1 MPTPTAE
8 QEAAQAIYDKREHM
22 VIEAGAGT
30 GKTTT
35 LVQLAESDSGIRGRY
50 IAFNKAIVV
59 EAGTKLPP
67 NFIAKTAHSLAFGAM
82 MKMQGGRAFKARL
95 NGGRVRGD
103 QIARQLGIDPFVI
116 QYGEQAKVLQPGFI
130 ASLAQR
136 AINVFCN
143 TADLVPNYRHV
154 PYVDGIDI
162 PKPTGERTY
171 TNNDNLA
178 KVVGELLPSMWADIT
193 KPEGTLPFKHDH
205 YLKMWELNDPFI
217 DADAIM
223 FDEGQDA
230 SPVMLS
236 IVEQQADHC
245 QLIFVGDSQQ
255 AIYEWRGAVN
265 ALDNAPGADNRTFL
279 TQSFR
284 FGEAIAEVANTLLDK
299 CGAELRLK
307 GLATIA
313 STIEPLANPTAFLT
327 RTNAVAMST
336 VLDAQAT
343 GRRPLLLGGGTE
355 ILAFARGAEEL
366 MTRGHT
372 GYPDLACF
380 DSWQQVTE
388 YCRSDPQGD
397 ELALNVKLVE
407 EYGTE
412 AILEALGRMP
422 RTEEEADLVVSTAYK
437 AKGREWDTVKL
448 AHDFKFPDG
457 ADDLPVGEW
466 RLLYVACTRA
476 KLALDVTSAG
486 PIATLLGL
494 EVTPVAGDG
503 PVV

>member
-1 MPTPTAE
+1 MPTPTTE
-8 QEAAQAIYDKREHM
+8 QLAAQAIFDKRLSM

-35 LVQLAESDSGIRGRY
+35 LVQLAESTTLRGRY

-59 EAGTKLPP
+59 DAGTKMPE

-82 MKMQGGRAFKARL
+82 MRMPGGRAFKARL

-103 QIARQLGIDPFVI
+103 QIALQLGIDPFVI

-136 AINVFCN
+136 SINVFCN

-154 PYVDGIDI
+154 PYTDGIDI

-171 TNNDNLA
+171 TNNDALA
-178 KVVGELLPSMWADIT
+178 KVVGDLLPSMWADLT
-193 KPEGTLPFKHDH
+193 KPDGTLPFKHDH
-205 YLKMWELNDPFI
+205 YLKMWELNDPRI
-217 DADAIM
+217 DADVIM
-223 FDEGQDA
+223 FDEAQDA

-265 ALDNAPGADNRTFL
+265 ALENAPGGDNRTFL

-284 FGEAIAEVANTLLDK
+284 FGPAIAEVANALLEK
-299 CGAELRLK
+299 CEAELRLK
-307 GLATIA
+307 GLESIP
-313 STIEPLANPTAFLT
+313 STIESLANPTAFLT

-336 VLDAQAT
+336 VLDNQAL

-355 ILAFARGAEEL
+355 ILAFARGADDL
-366 MTRGHT
+366 MNKGRTS
-372 GYPDLACF
+372 YPDLACF
-380 DSWQQVTE
+380 DSWQQVIE
-388 YCRSDPQGD
+388 YCRADPQGD

-412 AILEALGRMP
+412 AIMAALGQMP
-422 RTEEEADLVVSTAYK
+422 RTEEEADLVVSTAHK
-437 AKGREWDTVKL
+437 AKGREWESVKL

-457 ADDLPVGEW
+457 AEDLPVGEW

-476 KLALDVTSAG
+476 KVTLDPTSAG
-486 PIATLLGL
+486 PIAKLLGMEEAPDPIGGSL
-494 EVTPVAGDG
+494 
-503 PVV
+503 